1 MTAEGALAQLLAQD
15 RSESLWVS
23 PSQPSVRR
31 LLVTDVSAIDYL
43 QFNFTLTG
51 EAWLQ

>member
-1 MTAEGALAQLLAQD
+1 MAAEGALAQLLAWH

-23 PSQPSVRR
+23 PGQPSVRQ

-43 QFNFTLTG
+43 QFNFTLT
-51 EAWLQ
+51 EKAWLQ